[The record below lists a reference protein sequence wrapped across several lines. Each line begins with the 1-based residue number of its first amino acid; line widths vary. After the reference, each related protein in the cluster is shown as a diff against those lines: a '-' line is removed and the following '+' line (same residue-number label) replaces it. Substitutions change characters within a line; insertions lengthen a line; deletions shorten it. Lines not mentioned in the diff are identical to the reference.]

1 MHKYFGDKKF
11 YKMVLVVAV
20 PAIIQNFITNFV
32 SLLDN
37 IMVGRV
43 GTEQM
48 SGVAIVNQLNF
59 VFYLGMFGAVS
70 GANIFGAQ
78 FFGQKDF
85 EGLRHVF
92 RFKLITCIL
101 LAGIS
106 ILIFI
111 FGGDFLINR
120 YLLST
125 ESEGDVAL
133 TFASGQDYLRVML
146 IGMVPYAISQVY
158 ASSLREMTETR
169 VPMVASVI
177 AVFTNLVFNYIL
189 IFGKLGA
196 PEMGVVGAAWA
207 TVISRYV
214 EFVIIASWT
223 HIRYTKY
230 RFIEG
235 AYRSLRVPGKLV
247 KQIIIRGMPLLI
259 NETIWAAS
267 IALLSQCYSLRGLEV
282 VAAQNISSTIT
293 NLFNTVY
300 FQLGASIAIIVGPL
314 LGANKMEEARDT
326 ARKMI
331 VFSIMGCV
339 LVGLIIIPTAGVF
352 PLLYNTSDHVRSL
365 ATDIM
370 IITACFTPLFGFE
383 NAAYFTL
390 RAGGKTGI
398 TFLFDSGYQW
408 IIMIPLAFALTHFT
422 NLTILPIVALV
433 QASEIIKA
441 VFGYILVKKGVW
453 VNNLVNGMEETNH
466 S

>member
-1 MHKYFGDKKF
+1 MRKYFGDKKF

-59 VFYLGMFGAVS
+59 VFYLCMFGAVS
-70 GANIFGAQ
+70 GASIFGAQ
-78 FFGQKDF
+78 FYGQKDF
-85 EGLRHVF
+85 DGLRHVF
-92 RFKLITCIL
+92 RFKLITCVL
-101 LAGIS
+101 LACLS
-106 ILIFI
+106 IVIFI

-133 TFASGQDYLRVML
+133 TFASGKEYLEVML
-146 IGMVPYAISQVY
+146 VGLVPYAITQVY
-158 ASSLREMTETR
+158 ASSLREVTETR
-169 VPMVASVI
+169 VPMAASVI
-177 AVFTNLVFNYIL
+177 AVLTNLVFNYIL
-189 IFGKLGA
+189 IFGKFGA
-196 PEMGVVGAAWA
+196 PELGVVGAAWA

-214 EFVIIASWT
+214 ELAVIGIWT
-223 HIRYTKY
+223 HVRHSRYC
-230 RFIEG
+230 FIEG
-235 AYRSLRVPGKLV
+235 AYRSLEVPGVLV
-247 KQIIIRGMPLLI
+247 KQIILRGMPLLI
-259 NETIWAAS
+259 NETLWAAS
-267 IALLSQCYSLRGLEV
+267 IALLTQCYSLKGLEV
-282 VAAQNISSTIT
+282 VAAQNISTTIT
-293 NLFNTVY
+293 NLFSTVY

-314 LGANKMEEARDT
+314 LGANKMDEARDT

-331 VFSIMGCV
+331 VFSILCCFG
-339 LVGLIIIPTAGVF
+339 VGLLIAPTARFF
-352 PLLYNTSDHVRSL
+352 PLLYNTTDHVRTL
-365 ATDIM
+365 ASDIM
-370 IITACFTPLFGFE
+370 LISACFTPLFGFE

-408 IIMIPLAFALTHFT
+408 VIMLPLAFVLTHFT
-422 NLTILPIVALV
+422 NLTILPIIALV

-441 VFGYILVKKGVW
+441 VFGFVLVKKGVW
-453 VNNLVNGMEETNH
+453 VNNLVKGIEN
-466 S
+466 